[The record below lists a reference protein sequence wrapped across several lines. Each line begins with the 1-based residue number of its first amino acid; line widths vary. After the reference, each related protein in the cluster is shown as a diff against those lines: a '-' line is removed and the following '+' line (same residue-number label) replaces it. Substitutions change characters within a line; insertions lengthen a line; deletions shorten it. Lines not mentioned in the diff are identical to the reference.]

1 MKAVQSASDITAEY
15 MMNLKV
21 FRREIMKTTITAH
34 TGCMGTKQN
43 SFEAINKGAEYA
55 DIIEFD
61 LHFLSDGTPVLSHD
75 EPEGGEITFREAAR
89 VVAGIENVRVNV
101 DIKSTDNL
109 KEVVKI
115 AKEENIFDRIFYT
128 GVKDEFVEAV
138 RRDTPEVEYY
148 LNVNVSKW
156 KRNNEKYIKSLI
168 EKVKSAG
175 AIGINCKY
183 VNVSQKL
190 VEKFQSEGLLVSLW
204 TVDKKRQMKK
214 CLGYKPD
221 NITSRYP
228 DELKNNMNA

>member
-1 MKAVQSASDITAEY
+1 
-15 MMNLKV
+15 
-21 FRREIMKTTITAH
+21 MKTTITAH

-89 VVAGIENVRVNV
+89 VVAGIENIRVNV

>member
-1 MKAVQSASDITAEY
+1 
-15 MMNLKV
+15 
-21 FRREIMKTTITAH
+21 MKTTITAH

-89 VVAGIENVRVNV
+89 VVEGIENIRVNV

-109 KEVVKI
+109 KEAVKI

>member
-1 MKAVQSASDITAEY
+1 
-15 MMNLKV
+15 
-21 FRREIMKTTITAH
+21 MKTTITAH

-89 VVAGIENVRVNV
+89 VVAGIENIRVNV

-109 KEVVKI
+109 KEAVKI

-156 KRNNEKYIKSLI
+156 KRKNEKYIKSLI